1 VGYMEQ
7 EGGLLIGFLTGL
19 FTAEIYDDQLNT
31 QIQSEQTKD
40 KLLEAMIEQELERQ
54 RQLETQLLN
63 CAASPQ
69 ENHAGL
75 PPSAL
80 SPRES
85 TGSRVATNDGS
96 STLASLSKKESPSN
110 SRSPFKHVEMR
121 DIIGVAKAGWTLDQ
135 LKSRARDSVSNYEGL
150 DPAAFAQLSRCLRYI
165 DGDYANPATFQ
176 LLRRELADAAHPTH
190 SCHPTEPFRD
200 RHSPTRRVGLC

>member
-1 VGYMEQ
+1 MVLSVGYMEQ

-19 FTAEIYDDQLNT
+19 ITAEIYDDQLNT

-121 DIIGVAKAGWTLDQ
+121 DINGDGVPDLWIYYSPFKSSEIGAPRGGQ
-135 LKSRARDSVSNYEGL
+135 
-150 DPAAFAQLSRCLRYI
+150 PLRW
-165 DGDYANPATFQ
+165 Q
-176 LLRRELADAAHPTH
+176 
-190 SCHPTEPFRD
+190 S
-200 RHSPTRRVGLC
+200 